1 MSVSTAFDLLR
12 ESAPI
17 VSVGILTADLLSL
30 GSELAVLERCGVKVV
45 HVDVMDGC
53 FCPMMT
59 VGPPFIKALKTPLLK
74 DVHLMIEEP
83 LNKVADYVAAG
94 ADIITIHPEAC
105 SHVHRVLQQMRLM
118 KNAHNPERGLV
129 RGVGLNPGTP
139 LEVLEP
145 LLDELELILILAV
158 NPGWSGQKFIA
169 STRGRVQK
177 AKGMIAGSGRE
188 ILLGV
193 DGGITRDNIAD
204 VAALGVDLVV
214 TGSAVFDGKAAEA
227 NAKFMLEEATKGAR
241 SQESGARSQN
251 EEVRSKES

>member
-1 MSVSTAFDLLR
+1 MTASTAFNILR
-12 ESAPI
+12 ESSPV

-30 GSELAVLERCGVKVV
+30 GSELALLERSGVKAV

-74 DVHLMIEEP
+74 DVHLMINEP

-105 SHVHRVLQQMRLM
+105 SHVHRVLQQMRTM
-118 KNAHNPERGLV
+118 QNANNPERGLV

-145 LLDELELILILAV
+145 LLDELEMILILAV
-158 NPGWSGQKFIA
+158 NPGWGGQKFIPSA
-169 STRGRVQK
+169 KGRVEK
-177 AKGMIAGSGRE
+177 AKRMIADSGRE

-204 VAALGVDLVV
+204 VAALGVDLIV

-227 NAKFMLEEATKGAR
+227 NARFMLG
-241 SQESGARSQN
+241 
-251 EEVRSKES
+251 EVKKAVGSRQ

>member
-1 MSVSTAFDLLR
+1 MTVPSAFDVLR
-12 ESAPI
+12 ESAPV

-30 GSELAVLERCGVKVV
+30 GSELALLERRGIKVA

-74 DVHLMIEEP
+74 DVHLMIDEP

-94 ADIITIHPEAC
+94 SDIVTIHPEAC
-105 SHVHRVLQQMRLM
+105 SHVHRVLQQMRKM
-118 KNAHNPERGLV
+118 KNANNPERGLV

-158 NPGWSGQKFIA
+158 NPGWSGQKFIP
-169 STRGRVQK
+169 STQGRVEK
-177 AKGMIAGSGRE
+177 AKRMIAGSGRE

-193 DGGITRDNIAD
+193 DGGITRDNIAE
-204 VAALGVDLVV
+204 VAALGVDMIV

-227 NAKFMLEEATKGAR
+227 NARFMLEAVKKGVR
-241 SQESGARSQN
+241 SQESEDSSQ
-251 EEVRSKES
+251 

>member
-1 MSVSTAFDLLR
+1 MTVPTAFDTLH
-12 ESAPI
+12 ESPPV

-30 GSELAVLERCGVKVV
+30 GSELTLLERSGVKVV
-45 HVDVMDGC
+45 HLDVMDGS

-59 VGPPFIKALKTPLLK
+59 VGPPFIKGLKTPLLK
-74 DVHLMIEEP
+74 DVHLMIDEP

-94 ADIITIHPEAC
+94 ADIVTIHPEAC
-105 SHVHRVLQQMRLM
+105 SHVHRVLQQMRMM
-118 KNAHNPERGLV
+118 KNANNPERGLV

-158 NPGWSGQKFIA
+158 NPGWGGQKFIPSTKRRVERAKHVIA
-169 STRGRVQK
+169 S
-177 AKGMIAGSGRE
+177 SGRE

-193 DGGITRDNIAD
+193 DGGITRDNIAE
-204 VAALGVDLVV
+204 VAALGVDLIV

-227 NAKFMLEEATKGAR
+227 NARFMLEAVNKGVR
-241 SQESGARSQN
+241 SQ
-251 EEVRSKES
+251 